1 MSKKFKAINRLTG
14 EDWKPKKID
23 TGKQYLVL
31 YDSGYAVVVTEDFY
45 TYIEPLD
52 TKEWEVVMK
61 GSKHETN

>member
-14 EDWKPKKID
+14 EDWKPKKIV

-31 YDSGYAVVVTEDFY
+31 YDSGYAAVVTEDFY

-52 TKEWEVVMK
+52 TKEWRVIMK